1 MSDQIA
7 PGAET
12 SVSSRPASEAK
23 KVSPKNPYVWG
34 TGRRKT
40 AVARVRIKPGTGQ
53 FKVND
58 RDLPEFFRVERDR
71 IAVRSPL
78 QVTDTLKSYDVF
90 CNVQGGGP
98 SGQAGA
104 VLLGLARAL
113 AAANTVFEPK
123 LREHNLLTRDS
134 REVERKKYGRSGAR
148 RRFQFSK
155 R

>member
-7 PGAET
+7 PNAE
-12 SVSSRPASEAK
+12 SNVSSRPAPEAK
-23 KVSPKNPYVWG
+23 KFSPKNPYVWG

-134 REVERKKYGRSGAR
+134 REVERKKYGRAGAR